1 MCFKKRIILGFIFV
15 IPVCVTAFS
24 QTASIKGFITEEE
37 TGEPGIFTSVYLKG
51 TQFGAVSDVNGYY
64 VISKI
69 PAGSY
74 TLMIT
79 YLGFD
84 SISAP
89 VNLKTGEIIT
99 KNLKLKKSHISLK
112 EINISAEKEELKTE
126 TKTSVIKIT
135 PKQISQI
142 PSIGGQPDLAQYLQ
156 VLPGVIFTG
165 DQGGQ
170 LYIRGGSPIQNKVL
184 LDGMIVYNPFH
195 SIGLFSVFDTDILRN
210 ADIYTGGF
218 GAEYGDRISSVM
230 DISTRDGNKKRM
242 AGKTSLSTFGAKLLL
257 EGPLKRE
264 TEINGG
270 STSFIFS
277 AKNSYLKQSSKIFY
291 KYIDTP
297 PGLSLKQYF
306 KYNDTVGLPFNY
318 TDLYGKLSFNGANGN
333 KINFYGFNFNDV
345 VNYRAISDF
354 NWDSYGAGSNFVL
367 VPLSSSVLFQGNFA
381 YSKYK
386 IAIEEANRDPRTSE
400 ISGFN
405 MGLNLTYYI
414 GKNEVRWG
422 IDMLGFK
429 TIFNYFNS
437 VNRKIEQNDNTTE
450 MAGFLKYK
458 WTLGKFLIEPSF
470 RLQYYASLQTISP
483 EPRLAVKYN
492 LSNKV
497 RLKFAGGIY
506 SQNFISANSD
516 RDVINLFYGFLSGP
530 ENLQEEFDGKE
541 LKNKLQ
547 QSDHLIL
554 GVEFGPF
561 QHITVNVEGY
571 YKYFPQL
578 TNINRNKIFDDNA
591 DNADKPDYLKKDFI
605 IETGDAEGVDISLKY
620 DYKQIYFWGVYS
632 LGYIHRYDGIV
643 HYLPHYDRR
652 HNINLVT
659 SYTFG
664 KNLEWGFN
672 LRWNLGSGFPFTL
685 TQGYYE
691 NISFADGINTDYT
704 TTNGQLGII
713 YADLNKGRLP
723 YYHRLDLTLK
733 RHFILGQNSG
743 LDAIVS
749 VTNLYNRK
757 NIFYQDRITHERV
770 DQLPFMP
777 SIGLN
782 LTF

>member
-1 MCFKKRIILGFIFV
+1 
-15 IPVCVTAFS
+15 
-24 QTASIKGFITEEE
+24 
-37 TGEPGIFTSVYLKG
+37 
-51 TQFGAVSDVNGYY
+51 
-64 VISKI
+64 
-69 PAGSY
+69 
-74 TLMIT
+74 
-79 YLGFD
+79 
-84 SISAP
+84 
-89 VNLKTGEIIT
+89 
-99 KNLKLKKSHISLK
+99 
-112 EINISAEKEELKTE
+112 
-126 TKTSVIKIT
+126 
-135 PKQISQI
+135 
-142 PSIGGQPDLAQYLQ
+142 
-156 VLPGVIFTG
+156 
-165 DQGGQ
+165 
-170 LYIRGGSPIQNKVL
+170 
-184 LDGMIVYNPFH
+184 
-195 SIGLFSVFDTDILRN
+195 
-210 ADIYTGGF
+210 
-218 GAEYGDRISSVM
+218 
-230 DISTRDGNKKRM
+230 
-242 AGKTSLSTFGAKLLL
+242 KLLL

-264 TEINGG
+264 TETNGG

-277 AKNSYLKQSSKIFY
+277 AKNSYLRQSSKIFY

-318 TDLYGKLSFNGANGN
+318 TDLYGKISMNGTNGN

-345 VNYRAISDF
+345 VNYKAISDF

-367 VPLSSSVLFQGNFA
+367 VPSTSSVLFQGNFA

-386 IAIEEANRDPRTSE
+386 ISLKEANRDPRTSE
-400 ISGFN
+400 VSGFN
-405 MGLNLTYYI
+405 MGLNFTYYL

-450 MAGFLKYK
+450 IAGFIKYK
-458 WTLGKFLIEPSF
+458 WTAGKFLIEPSF

-506 SQNFISANSD
+506 TQNFISANSD
-516 RDVINLFYGFLSGP
+516 RDVVNLFYGFLSGP
-530 ENLQEEFDGKE
+530 ENLQDEFDGKE

-554 GVEFGPF
+554 GVELGPF
-561 QHITVNVEGY
+561 RHITVNVEGY

-578 TNINRNKIFDDNA
+578 TNINRNKIFDDNV
-591 DNADKPDYLKKDFI
+591 DNAGKPDYLKKDFI

-620 DYKQIYFWGVYS
+620 EYKQIYLWGVYS

-643 HYLPHYDRR
+643 NYLPHYDRR
-652 HNINLVT
+652 HNINIVS

-664 KNLEWGFN
+664 KNFEWSFD

-691 NISFADGINTDYT
+691 NIPFADGINTDYT

-723 YYHRLDLTLK
+723 YYHRLDVTLK

-743 LDAIVS
+743 MDAIIS
-749 VTNLYNRK
+749 VANLYNRK

-782 LTF
+782 MTF